1 MTFYNAYDKII
12 LVMKVKKVIKI
23 FLCMS
28 LLFVLCSCDKE
39 KEEELNYT
47 TSKVNWKTTNKV
59 DGETTSEVDGKIIYT
74 IKSKKFVDSDKETNL
89 VMIDVRNYGIM
100 VAELYP
106 DKAPIT
112 VENFKNLVSKNF
124 YSGLTFHRVIKGFVI
139 QTGDPKGDGT
149 GGSSQ
154 TIKGEF
160 ESNGVKNDI
169 SHVRGVLSMA
179 RKGSNPET
187 SETLN
192 SASSQFYIVQED
204 ATYLDGNYAGFGKLV
219 SGYDVLDKIAAA
231 KTNMNDKPI
240 DDVVI
245 KNVRFVE
252 YYEE

>member
-28 LLFVLCSCDKE
+28 LLFILSSCGN
-39 KEEELNYT
+39 KEEENLNY
-47 TSKVNWKTTNKV
+47 
-59 DGETTSEVDGKIIYT
+59 TTSEVDGKTIYT
-74 IKSKKFVDSDKETNL
+74 IKTKKYVSSDKETNL
-89 VMIDVRNYGIM
+89 VMIDVRDYGIM

-124 YSGLTFHRVIKGFVI
+124 YSGLIFHRVMKNFVI
-139 QTGDPKGDGT
+139 QTGDPQGNGI
-149 GGSSQ
+149 GGSDK

-160 ESNGVKNDI
+160 EANGVKNDI

-179 RKGSNPET
+179 RKKGSNPET
-187 SETLN
+187 SETFN
-192 SASSQFYIVQED
+192 SASSQFYIVQDD
-204 ATYLDGNYAGFGKLV
+204 ATYLDGKYAGFGKLV
-219 SGYDVLDKIAAA
+219 SGYDVLVKIASVE
-231 KTNMNDKPI
+231 TNMNDIPI
-240 DDVVI
+240 NDVVI

-252 YYEE
+252 YYEG

>member
-28 LLFVLCSCDKE
+28 LLFILSSCGN
-39 KEEELNYT
+39 KEEENLNY
-47 TSKVNWKTTNKV
+47 
-59 DGETTSEVDGKIIYT
+59 TTSEVDGKTIYT
-74 IKSKKFVDSDKETNL
+74 IKTKKYVSSDKETNF
-89 VMIDVRNYGIM
+89 VMIDVRDYGIM

-124 YSGLTFHRVIKGFVI
+124 YSGLIFHRVMKNFVI
-139 QTGDPKGDGT
+139 QTGDPQGNGI
-149 GGSSQ
+149 GGSDK

-160 ESNGVKNDI
+160 EANGVKNDI

-179 RKGSNPET
+179 RKKGSNPET
-187 SETLN
+187 SETFN
-192 SASSQFYIVQED
+192 SASSQFYIVQDD
-204 ATYLDGNYAGFGKLV
+204 ATYLDGKYAGFGKLV
-219 SGYDVLDKIAAA
+219 SGYDVLDKIASVE
-231 KTNMNDKPI
+231 TNMNDKPI
-240 DDVVI
+240 NDVVI

-252 YYEE
+252 YYEG

>member
-12 LVMKVKKVIKI
+12 LVMKVKKIIKI

-28 LLFVLCSCDKE
+28 LLFILCSCGN
-39 KEEELNYT
+39 KEEENLNY
-47 TSKVNWKTTNKV
+47 
-59 DGETTSEVDGKIIYT
+59 TTSEVDGKTIYT
-74 IKSKKFVDSDKETNL
+74 IKTKKFVTSDKETNL

-100 VAELYP
+100 VAELCP

-112 VENFKNLVSKNF
+112 VENFKSLVSKNF
-124 YSGLTFHRVIKGFVI
+124 YSGLIFHRVVKDFVI
-139 QTGDPKGDGT
+139 QTGDPKGDGS
-149 GGSSQ
+149 GGSDK

-219 SGYDVLDKIAAA
+219 SGYDVLDKIASVQ
-231 KTNMNDKPI
+231 TNMNSKPI

>member
-28 LLFVLCSCDKE
+28 VLFILSSCGN
-39 KEEELNYT
+39 KEEENLNY
-47 TSKVNWKTTNKV
+47 
-59 DGETTSEVDGKIIYT
+59 TTSEVDGKTIYT
-74 IKSKKFVDSDKETNL
+74 IKTKKYVSSDKETNL
-89 VMIDVRNYGIM
+89 VMIDVRDYGIM

-124 YSGLTFHRVIKGFVI
+124 YSGLIFHRVMKNFVI
-139 QTGDPKGDGT
+139 QTGDPQGNGI
-149 GGSSQ
+149 GGSDK

-160 ESNGVKNDI
+160 EANGVKNDI

-179 RKGSNPET
+179 RKKGSNPET
-187 SETLN
+187 SETFN
-192 SASSQFYIVQED
+192 SASSQFYIVQDD
-204 ATYLDGNYAGFGKLV
+204 ATYLDGKYAGFGKLV
-219 SGYDVLDKIAAA
+219 SGYDVLDKIASVE
-231 KTNMNDKPI
+231 TNMNDKPI
-240 DDVVI
+240 NDVVI

-252 YYEE
+252 YYEG